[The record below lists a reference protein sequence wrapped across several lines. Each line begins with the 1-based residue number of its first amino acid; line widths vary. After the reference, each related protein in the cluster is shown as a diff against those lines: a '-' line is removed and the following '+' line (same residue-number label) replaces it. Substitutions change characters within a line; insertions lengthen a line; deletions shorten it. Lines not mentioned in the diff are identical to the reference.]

1 MYLLRF
7 TLLFA
12 LVVQT
17 ARLPLVV
24 DCLRYSLTNRLA
36 PLALLVVIE
45 QPKLNVFLLHYTQV
59 VFNAYVQRIVWSALD
74 RRNRKYIRTYLSLKF
89 C

>member
-1 MYLLRF
+1 MHLLRF
-7 TLLFA
+7 TLLLA

-36 PLALLVVIE
+36 LLALLVVIE

-74 RRNRKYIRTYLSLKF
+74 RRNRKYIRTYLSLRF